1 MGKEGLAFGIVT
13 GLILTAFCTAG
24 CGSKQKREEVI
35 RVACHTNF
43 GGSSAAYAALDN
55 HFFEREGL
63 KVELLEFSSGPP
75 AIAALEAGDVD
86 ISFLGHGAFTYV
98 LEGKVQVIA
107 VDSLSNAE
115 EIMATKESGIKKP
128 EDLIGKT
135 IATQFGTS
143 GENFLKAALVSY
155 GIPEDE
161 VTILNM
167 DTAGAAMA
175 LMKGKVDAVSIWAPY
190 TNEVRK
196 ALGNNAVTVVDCMD
210 FRDTLAL
217 PMSWVASESYIDSH
231 KDTVEKFV
239 RALYAGMDYR
249 NENLEQMAKLVAGR
263 LGMEVELIEPDIKT
277 AVWFDSHSVL
287 SYIEDG
293 TIARWYKELEKF
305 MNRDA
310 EKAEEHRIQEY
321 LRLEILYPALS
332 GKKDGG

>member
-1 MGKEGLAFGIVT
+1 
-13 GLILTAFCTAG
+13 
-24 CGSKQKREEVI
+24 
-35 RVACHTNF
+35 
-43 GGSSAAYAALDN
+43 
-55 HFFEREGL
+55 
-63 KVELLEFSSGPP
+63 
-75 AIAALEAGDVD
+75 
-86 ISFLGHGAFTYV
+86 
-98 LEGKVQVIA
+98 
-107 VDSLSNAE
+107 
-115 EIMATKESGIKKP
+115 
-128 EDLIGKT
+128 
-135 IATQFGTS
+135 
-143 GENFLKAALVSY
+143 
-155 GIPEDE
+155 
-161 VTILNM
+161 
-167 DTAGAAMA
+167 MA

-249 NENLEQMAKLVAGR
+249 NENLEQMAKLVTGR

-321 LRLEILYPALS
+321 LRLDILYPALS